1 MQIHLKYSS
10 AYVHLYLLILINLIA
25 NVLTFPNNSFQTESR
40 YNIFNKLFMI
50 LNEMTT
56 PPRILKPTPLFN
68 YCKTLDGK
76 TKRDFEMVIARY
88 DEDISWSDH
97 YKSFRTIYNKGEPIY
112 NVEAIHLKNEGHHGG
127 TILTHIIQNYD
138 SLADATFFTHGSFNY
153 RDDMIIKDTYPCHRL
168 FSDFIVTDPNALIYI
183 HRDDVP
189 HPFENFYDYP
199 DTAETVYQRIFDMPY
214 PPKRYIWGAGKIVT
228 VGKNLIR
235 KRPKHFYENV
245 LAFIMSPYNGEKP
258 PLNIYRTRTLYME
271 RFLLLF
277 FKELIEK

>member
-1 MQIHLKYSS
+1 
-10 AYVHLYLLILINLIA
+10 
-25 NVLTFPNNSFQTESR
+25 
-40 YNIFNKLFMI
+40 
-50 LNEMTT
+50 
-56 PPRILKPTPLFN
+56 
-68 YCKTLDGK
+68 
-76 TKRDFEMVIARY
+76 
-88 DEDISWSDH
+88 
-97 YKSFRTIYNKGEPIY
+97 
-112 NVEAIHLKNEGHHGG
+112 
-127 TILTHIIQNYD
+127 
-138 SLADATFFTHGSFNY
+138 
-153 RDDMIIKDTYPCHRL
+153 MIIKDTYPCHRL

-189 HPFENFYDYP
+189 RPFENFYDYP
-199 DTAETVYQRIFDMPY
+199 DTAETVYQRIFDKPY

>member
-1 MQIHLKYSS
+1 MSFIHSQ
-10 AYVHLYLLILINLIA
+10 HLSKTTCVSCTFTNRFTPIN
-25 NVLTFPNNSFQTESR
+25 
-40 YNIFNKLFMI
+40 
-50 LNEMTT
+50 
-56 PPRILKPTPLFN
+56 
-68 YCKTLDGK
+68 
-76 TKRDFEMVIARY
+76 
-88 DEDISWSDH
+88 
-97 YKSFRTIYNKGEPIY
+97 
-112 NVEAIHLKNEGHHGG
+112 
-127 TILTHIIQNYD
+127 
-138 SLADATFFTHGSFNY
+138 
-153 RDDMIIKDTYPCHRL
+153 
-168 FSDFIVTDPNALIYI
+168 
-183 HRDDVP
+183 DVP

-199 DTAETVYQRIFDMPY
+199 DTAETVYQRIFDKSY